1 MTELRARALSGMPEV
16 RPGDDL
22 AALLA
27 AARGGSFAPGE
38 VLVVAHKV
46 VSKAEGALRRL
57 ADVEVSARARELAA
71 ELGGKDP
78 RQVQVVLDET
88 TEVVRAGHG
97 VLISRTRHGFVCANA
112 GVDAS
117 NAARGRRR
125 RHAAARPRRLGPGAA
140 RRAPRAPRRRRH
152 RLLRARLAPRAS
164 ATSPSAWPASL
175 RSRTGAGAA
184 TPTAASCAPP
194 GSPSPTRRRPPPTS
208 SGRRTGACPRR
219 SSPASRATSPSDDG
233 PGAAALVRPRDE
245 DLFR

>member
-1 MTELRARALSGMPEV
+1 MPEV

-27 AARGGSFAPGE
+27 AGARGGAFAPGE

-46 VSKAEGALRRL
+46 VSKAEGALRAWRTSRL
-57 ADVEVSARARELAA
+57 RPGPRAGRGA
-71 ELGGKDP
+71 GGKDP

-117 NAARGRRR
+117 NAGAGRRR
-125 RHAAARPRRLGPGAA
+125 RHAAARPRRLGPRAA
-140 RRAPRAPRRRRH
+140 RRAARAP
-152 RLLRARLAPRAS
+152 APSSSPTPSGAPGATAS

-175 RSRTGAGAA
+175 RSTTGAGAA

-194 GSPSPTRRRPPPTS
+194 GSPSPIRRRPPPTS
-208 SGRRTGACPRR
+208 SGRRTGACRRR
-219 SSPASRATSPSDDG
+219 SSRASKRHVTSDDG
-233 PGAAALVRPRDE
+233 PGAAALVRPRAE